1 MRKQGQCHL
10 LLLIQ
15 QTSGDAA
22 LFEEGGLGGKGLGRP
37 LHRGLVH
44 GGHCGVIVIIGI
56 AIIVIIGGRA
66 AARRPKV
73 PGEREDLPLH
83 LGQLVLHGPL
93 DGRHV
98 VPEQRHAQLE
108 GRGRRRSLLLVGLV
122 LVVVVVVFSHAV
134 GVVVTKMTVGV
145 AVVLFGRGEGAAADD
160 GLVDLGR
167 LEGLGGSALHG
178 LAGLEEAGLHL
189 LLLLLLRR
197 GGRWFRHGW
206 IINCLGRYHHA

>member
-22 LFEEGGLGGKGLGRP
+22 LFEEGGLGGEGLGRP

-44 GGHCGVIVIIGI
+44 GGHCGVIVII
-56 AIIVIIGGRA
+56 AIGVAIVIIGGRSSRA

-108 GRGRRRSLLLVGLV
+108 GRGGRRSLLLVGLV
-122 LVVVVVVFSHAV
+122 LVVVVFSLAV
-134 GVVVTKMTVGV
+134 GVVVTKVTVG
-145 AVVLFGRGEGAAADD
+145 VVLFG
-160 GLVDLGR
+160 
-167 LEGLGGSALHG
+167 
-178 LAGLEEAGLHL
+178 
-189 LLLLLLRR
+189 
-197 GGRWFRHGW
+197 
-206 IINCLGRYHHA
+206 